1 MDFTHFPYLGECS
14 ALAASLIWSCSVTI
28 YRAWGQELPAQT
40 LNLFK
45 LLVAL
50 IGYTGLIAVLYATGC
65 PPTWPTT
72 WEKIGWLTVSGV
84 IGFTIGDT
92 FFFASISRLG
102 AQLSSAIQCLTPPIT
117 ALINWLYLETALS
130 FPQMIG
136 LTITVFAVMAVILAG
151 SPVTGLRVGSR
162 GWWYGLLFAVL
173 SAIFNAIS
181 YSMMGH
187 LFKNENLFCC
197 LTIRIAPALLLL
209 VIPAMF
215 TPLGRSGVRLMLVW
229 PKRLAYLT
237 LAAFLG
243 TVVGMTFLSLAFQH
257 TSSEI
262 VSTLA
267 TTYPVWVIPVASF
280 FLKEHPKP
288 IQILG
293 TILAVVGVALLAI
306 PQELY
311 AIWQWLASELWLH

>member
-1 MDFTHFPYLGECS
+1 MDLNHFPYLGECS
-14 ALAASLIWSCSVTI
+14 ALIASLIWSCSVTI
-28 YRAWGQELPAQT
+28 YRAWGQQLPAQT

-45 LLVAL
+45 LLIAL
-50 IGYTGLIAVLYATGC
+50 IGYTVLIIVLYTIGY
-65 PPTWPTT
+65 PPTWPVT
-72 WEKIGWLTVSGV
+72 WEKIGWLMLSGI

-102 AQLSSAIQCLTPPIT
+102 AQLTSAIQCLTPPIT
-117 ALINWLYLETALS
+117 ALINWLYLGTFLS
-130 FPQMIG
+130 LPQMLG
-136 LTITVFAVMAVILAG
+136 LSITVSAVMAVILSG

-162 GWWYGLLFAVL
+162 GWCYGLLFSFL
-173 SAIFNAIS
+173 SAVFNAIS
-181 YSMMGH
+181 YSMMGQ

-197 LTIRIAPALLLL
+197 LVIRIAPALSLLL
-209 VIPAMF
+209 IPALF
-215 TPLGRSGVRLMLVW
+215 TPLGRTGVRMMLAW

-267 TTYPVWVIPVASF
+267 TTYPIWVIPVASF

-288 IQILG
+288 VQILG
-293 TILAVVGVALLAI
+293 TIVAVVGVALLAI

-311 AIWQWLASELWLH
+311 AIWQWLASELWLR